1 MAKAIRM
8 SADQLLNIRERISG
22 SKTCAQMRDSPAE
35 KTQRHGQKYGNEKV
49 SDRGQTFDSKA
60 EHRRFL
66 FLESMQKAG
75 EISSLRC
82 QVEFELIPATP
93 KPGGGNERPT
103 KYRADFTYID
113 RAGSMVVE
121 DVKGAV
127 TPEFRIKRKLMLWR
141 HGIEVK
147 EIRS

>member
-8 SADQLLNIRERISG
+8 TKDELLNVQYRIAGRLTSI
-22 SKTCAQMRDSPAE
+22 QMRDAPAE
-35 KTQRHGQKYGNEKV
+35 KVQRRGQKYGNEKV

-66 FLESMQKAG
+66 FLEALQKSG
-75 EISSLRC
+75 EISDLKT
-82 QVEFELIPATP
+82 QVEFVLIPETP
-93 KPGGGNERPT
+93 KPSGGNERPT
-103 KYRADFTYID
+103 IYRADFTYRD
-113 RAGSMVVE
+113 RAGAFVVE

-147 EIRS
+147 EVRS

>member
-1 MAKAIRM
+1 M
-8 SADQLLNIRERISG
+8 SAEQMLDIQARISG
-22 SKTCAQMRDSPAE
+22 RPSAVQMRDTPAE
-35 KTQRHGQKYGNEKV
+35 KTERRGQKYGNEKV
-49 SDRGQTFDSKA
+49 ADRGQTFDSKA
-60 EHRRFL
+60 EHRRFI
-66 FLESMQKAG
+66 FLEAMQKAG
-75 EISSLRC
+75 EISDLRC

-93 KPGGGNERPT
+93 KPGGGKERPT
-103 KYRADFTYID
+103 KYRADFVYLD
-113 RAGSMVVE
+113 RAGATIVE

>member
-1 MAKAIRM
+1 MTAE
-8 SADQLLNIRERISG
+8 QLLDIKARIAG
-22 SKTCAQMRDSPAE
+22 RPTAGQMRDMPAE
-35 KTQRHGQKYGNEKV
+35 KTERRGQKYGNEKV
-49 SDRGQTFDSKA
+49 ADRGQTFDSKA

-75 EISSLRC
+75 EISDLRC

-103 KYRADFTYID
+103 KYRADFTYRD
-113 RAGSMVVE
+113 RSGSLVVE

-147 EIRS
+147 EIRL